1 MSPLITESVPQMET
15 LSLCRSCRRRWR
27 FLHLF
32 FFFFFSPPSPLRLP
46 VGPLP
51 PSIASKKEDVGLF
64 LGSRSSEWGLRRRG
78 ATFMSASLSPNNHTM
93 MDYLHTGIHV
103 KGPSN
108 GENGGEGGERP
119 ACFMS
124 AGGLIALKRY
134 DAAFSAFF
142 TLVRRFQRDHCSHAD
157 GQAAPSSRSFHSFPP
172 GGLLGL
178 ARQLLSVFPIVIYL
192 SGPDKRKHLHPES
205 SSSGRLR
212 CLDVFHFPA
221 LPPSPPPNL
230 VQWIDASPQSS
241 QLGPCLIFTPR

>member
-1 MSPLITESVPQMET
+1 M
-15 LSLCRSCRRRWR
+15 
-27 FLHLF
+27 HLF
-32 FFFFFSPPSPLRLP
+32 FFFSPLSPLRHP

-51 PSIASKKEDVGLF
+51 PSIASEKEDVGLF

-78 ATFMSASLSPNNHTM
+78 ATFMSVSLSPNNHTM

-178 ARQLLSVFPIVIYL
+178 ARQLLSVFSIVIYL

-241 QLGPCLIFTPR
+241 QLGPCLIFTPPRKNGFPSARPTLNRYYGG